1 MAHGF
6 LNVEPKCAIF
16 AEVKM
21 ATTFGWHFV
30 SFLTR
35 LHIHLLVATEFVL
48 HGPQNTHILFDL
60 AAPAIL
66 SIEAFAPFGI
76 IDAITVLLGIHLL
89 AIASVPLVNMMGELG
104 SLKTVAESTVSFH
117 LARDGQQQDDREVQ
131 LQHDSAVSASQ
142 TSEGCDE
149 VLVLSYKKKAASSFE
164 CHPTPTESNADLWN
178 WCLARAPAT
187 QNS

>member
-1 MAHGF
+1 MDDGF

-16 AEVKM
+16 AEVNM

-30 SFLTR
+30 RFLTH
-35 LHIHLLVATEFVL
+35 LHIHLLVATEFDL
-48 HGPQNTHILFDL
+48 HGLPCGF

-66 SIEAFAPFGI
+66 SIEALVSFGI

-89 AIASVPLVNMMGELG
+89 AIASVPIVNMMGGLG
-104 SLKTVAESTVSFH
+104 GLQTVAESTVSFH
-117 LARDGQQQDDREVQ
+117 LARDGQQDDREVQ

-149 VLVLSYKKKAASSFE
+149 VLVLS
-164 CHPTPTESNADLWN
+164 
-178 WCLARAPAT
+178 
-187 QNS
+187 

>member
-1 MAHGF
+1 MADGF
-6 LNVEPKCAIF
+6 LNVEPKCAIL

-30 SFLTR
+30 SFLTH

-60 AAPAIL
+60 TAPAIL

-76 IDAITVLLGIHLL
+76 LDAITVLLGIHLL
-89 AIASVPLVNMMGELG
+89 AIATVPLVNMMGGLG
-104 SLKTVAESTVSFH
+104 GLPTVAESTVSFH
-117 LARDGQQQDDREVQ
+117 LADGQQDDREVQ

-142 TSEGCDE
+142 TNEGCDE
-149 VLVLSYKKKAASSFE
+149 VLALS
-164 CHPTPTESNADLWN
+164 
-178 WCLARAPAT
+178 
-187 QNS
+187 